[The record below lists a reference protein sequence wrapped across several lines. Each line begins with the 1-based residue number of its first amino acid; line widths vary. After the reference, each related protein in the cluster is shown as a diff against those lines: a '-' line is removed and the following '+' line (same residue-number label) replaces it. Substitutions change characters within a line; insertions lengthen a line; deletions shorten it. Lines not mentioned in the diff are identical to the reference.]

1 MNTQPNARLH
11 HTVQRWMAD
20 QLLDVVR
27 AYDDWHHVITD
38 IPMGLGSSSLEKLSG
53 IQEFQLSD
61 IRRISLGQTQVQVT
75 VDAKVG
81 ISIRVDF
88 SDYTQSREVRDLVGE
103 ADEEF
108 LGCYFDLESPV
119 TLTLKLTLLNEPPM
133 VTDHFLTQ
141 IDGGVTTVTFKE
153 W

>member
-75 VDAKVG
+75 VDAKVS

-141 IDGGVTTVTFKE
+141 IDGGVTSVTFKE

>member
-1 MNTQPNARLH
+1 MNTQPTARLH
-11 HTVQRWMAD
+11 QTVQRWMTD
-20 QLLDVVR
+20 ELLDVVR

-38 IPMGLGSSSLEKLSG
+38 IPMGLGSSSPEKLSG
-53 IQEFQLSD
+53 MKDFQLSD
-61 IRRISLGQTQVQVT
+61 VRRISLGQTQVQVS
-75 VDAKVG
+75 VDVTVG

-108 LGCYFDLESPV
+108 SGCYFDLESPV
-119 TLTLKLTLLNEPPM
+119 TLMLKLTLLNEPPM
-133 VTDHFLTQ
+133 VTEHFLAQ